1 MKTMYAVMVMDSTC
15 NVLGHETGIYGKGDY
30 SWVSGSLNG
39 GENAEY
45 NMTREEAE
53 AVKAEFEDYIKENN
67 LEWASVCIDE
77 FEIEEEE
84 YEVSEKEAELVAG
97 AVLACVD
104 EKKDVKVLSAIANE
118 DIIMYTVAFGNMEI
132 RALKYHD
139 NDIIFLPL
147 DWQGW
152 MPECLSDIRDCEWVA
167 NGQSAFILNDYPR
180 IF

>member
-1 MKTMYAVMVMDSTC
+1 MDSTC

-30 SWVSGSLNG
+30 SWVSESLNG

-84 YEVSEKEAELVAG
+84 
-97 AVLACVD
+97 
-104 EKKDVKVLSAIANE
+104 
-118 DIIMYTVAFGNMEI
+118 AF
-132 RALKYHD
+132 
-139 NDIIFLPL
+139 
-147 DWQGW
+147 
-152 MPECLSDIRDCEWVA
+152 
-167 NGQSAFILNDYPR
+167 
-180 IF
+180 